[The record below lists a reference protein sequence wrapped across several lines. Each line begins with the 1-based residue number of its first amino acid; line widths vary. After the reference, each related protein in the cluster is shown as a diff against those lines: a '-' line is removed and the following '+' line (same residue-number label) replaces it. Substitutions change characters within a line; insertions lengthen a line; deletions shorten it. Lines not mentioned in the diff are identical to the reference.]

1 MSRIKPFCRLSTGV
15 VMEQDKYE
23 SEDNEVLNGVYADCF
38 RIGHSAYK
46 FVLDFGQ
53 IAPDGGEKCFHT
65 RVITGPDTAKV
76 LVETVGQSIKD
87 YEKQFGRITQ
97 SDE

>member
-1 MSRIKPFCRLSTGV
+1 
-15 VMEQDKYE
+15 MEQDNFV
-23 SEDNEVLNGVYADCF
+23 SEDNGELKGVYADCF

-53 IAPDGGEKCFHT
+53 FTPDGGEKYFHT
-65 RVITGPDTAKV
+65 RVITDPDTAKV
-76 LVETVGQSIKD
+76 LVETVGRSVKD
-87 YEKQFGRITQ
+87 YENQFGRISQ

>member
-1 MSRIKPFCRLSTGV
+1 
-15 VMEQDKYE
+15 MEQDKYE
-23 SEDNEVLNGVYADCF
+23 SQDNEVLNGVYADSF

-53 IAPDGGEKCFHT
+53 STSDGGEKCFHT

-76 LVETVGQSIKD
+76 LVETVGRKIKD
-87 YEKQFGRITQ
+87 YEHQFGRITH
-97 SDE
+97 SE

>member
-1 MSRIKPFCRLSTGV
+1 
-15 VMEQDKYE
+15 MEQNNIE

-53 IAPDGGEKCFHT
+53 FTPDGGEKCFHT
-65 RVITGPDTAKV
+65 RVITDPDTAKV
-76 LVETVGQSIKD
+76 LVETVGRSVKD
-87 YEKQFGRITQ
+87 YENQFGRIPQ

>member
-1 MSRIKPFCRLSTGV
+1 
-15 VMEQDKYE
+15 MEQDKFE
-23 SEDNEVLNGVYADCF
+23 LENSEALNGVYADCF

-53 IAPDGGEKCFHT
+53 FAPDGGEKCFHT
-65 RVITGPDTAKV
+65 RVITDPDTAKV
-76 LVETVGQSIKD
+76 LVETVGRSIKD
-87 YEKQFGRITQ
+87 YENQFGRIPQ

>member
-1 MSRIKPFCRLSTGV
+1 
-15 VMEQDKYE
+15 MEQDKFE
-23 SEDNEVLNGVYADCF
+23 SEDNGALKGVYADCF

-53 IAPDGGEKCFHT
+53 FAPDGKEKCFHT
-65 RVITGPDTAKV
+65 RVITGPDTAKE
-76 LVETVGQSIKD
+76 LVEAMGRFIKD
-87 YEKQFGRITQ
+87 YENQFGRITQ